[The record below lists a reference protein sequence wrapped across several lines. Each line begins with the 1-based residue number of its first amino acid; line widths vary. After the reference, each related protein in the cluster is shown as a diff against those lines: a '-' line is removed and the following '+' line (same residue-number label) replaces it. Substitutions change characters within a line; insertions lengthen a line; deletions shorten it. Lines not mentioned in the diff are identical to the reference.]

1 MRYLV
6 VYDICGPKRL
16 RRVAKACE
24 DYGFRVQKSVFE
36 CDLPDDVFRRLW
48 NRLTELIDTESD
60 HIRAY
65 SLCARCVDGML
76 AMGIAQEDQND
87 VQTWIF

>member
-6 VYDICGPKRL
+6 VYDICDPKRL

-36 CDLPDDVFRRLW
+36 CEVEDEIFQRLW
-48 NRLTELIDTESD
+48 NRLVELIDTDAD
-60 HIRAY
+60 HVRAY
-65 SLCARCVDGML
+65 SLCARCVGGMTS
-76 AMGIAQEDQND
+76 MGVAQEDENE
-87 VQTWIF
+87 VQTRIF